1 MNRRQFLNRSVLPSA
16 ATMASVAGV
25 QASPAQSST
34 SAAPAKATGLNI
46 TAVKTHLV
54 HPGVGKNWLFVK
66 VETDEGIHGWGE
78 CYTQADRD
86 QGIEI
91 QAQQLAKYL
100 VGRSAFN
107 IKHFTFMAY
116 HDFASKR
123 GSMDFYSAVSGIEQ
137 ALWDIVGKALNTPV
151 YNLLG
156 GPCRD
161 KIRVYANGWS
171 GGPLKQKLER
181 AKQLVT
187 SGFTAM
193 KFDPF
198 PGRWRTH
205 ISRDDERTAIETV
218 GALRDAVGPDVEL
231 LVEVHRR
238 LAPVHAI
245 RVAREIEQYRPFWY
259 EEPVSSRNVDALAE
273 VRQATRLPIVTG
285 EELYTKAEFREVF
298 EKKAADI
305 LNPDV
310 GNCGGILELKEIAAM
325 AEPHMVT
332 MSPHNYNSTTV
343 ALAAT
348 VHACAVM
355 SNFLITEYFVN
366 FTERG
371 DEISIN
377 PIKAENGYIQLPTG
391 PGLGI
396 DLDEAALARYP
407 YEPFPKRNLPR
418 FEDENL

>member
-1 MNRRQFLNRSVLPSA
+1 MNRREFFNRSIVPSV
-16 ATMASVAGV
+16 ATMVGAASVQARPAPLP
-25 QASPAQSST
+25 ASPALS
-34 SAAPAKATGLNI
+34 KATGLNV
-46 TAVKTHLV
+46 TAVKTYLV

-78 CYTQADRD
+78 CYTQSDRD
-86 QGIEI
+86 RAIEI
-91 QAQQLAKYL
+91 HVQQLGKYL

-116 HDFASKR
+116 HDFAGKR
-123 GSMDFYSAVSGIEQ
+123 GAMDFYSAVSGIEH

-171 GGPLKQKLER
+171 RGTLRQRVAR
-181 AKQLVT
+181 AKQLVKD
-187 SGFTAM
+187 GFSAL

-205 ISRDDERTAIETV
+205 ITRGDERAAIETV
-218 GALRDAVGPDVEL
+218 AALREAVGPDVDL
-231 LVEVHRR
+231 LVEAHRR
-238 LAPVHAI
+238 LAPIHAI
-245 RVAREIEQYRPFWY
+245 RVAREIEKFHPFWY
-259 EEPVSSRNVDALAE
+259 EEPVSARNLDALAE
-273 VRQATRLPIVTG
+273 VRHAIRLPVVTG
-285 EELYTKAEFREVF
+285 EELYTKVEFREVF

-310 GNCGGILELKEIAAM
+310 ANCGGILELKEIAAM
-325 AEPHMVT
+325 AEPHLVT

-377 PIKAENGYIQLPTG
+377 PLKAENGYIQLPTG

-396 DLDEAALARYP
+396 DLDEAALERYP
-407 YEPFPKRNLPR
+407 YQAFPKRNLPR
-418 FEDENL
+418 FDDEKL

>member
-1 MNRRQFLNRSVLPSA
+1 MDRRQFLNRSIVPAAAVLA
-16 ATMASVAGV
+16 GAASV
-25 QASPAQSST
+25 QTSHAQSS
-34 SAAPAKATGLNI
+34 ALAGPAKASGLNV
-46 TAVKTHLV
+46 TAVKTYLV
-54 HPGVGKNWLFVK
+54 NSGIGKNWLFVK
-66 VETDEGIHGWGE
+66 VETDEGFHGWGE
-78 CYTQADRD
+78 CYTQTDREQSVD
-86 QGIEI
+86 I
-91 QAQQLAKYL
+91 QAQELGKYL

-116 HDFASKR
+116 NDFAGKR
-123 GSMDFYSAVSGIEQ
+123 GSMDLYSAISGIEQ
-137 ALWDIVGKALNTPV
+137 ALWDIVGKSLNTPV

-156 GPCRD
+156 GRCRD
-161 KIRVYANGWS
+161 KIRVYANGWFR
-171 GGPLKQKLER
+171 GPLEQKLER
-181 AKQLVT
+181 AKQLVKN
-187 SGFTAM
+187 GFTAM

-198 PGRWRTH
+198 PWRWRTH
-205 ISRDDERTAIETV
+205 ITPEDERTAIDTV
-218 GALRDAVGPDVEL
+218 AALRDAVGPDVEL

-259 EEPVSSRNVDALAE
+259 EEPVSSQNVDALAE
-273 VRQATRLPIVTG
+273 VRRATELPIVTG
-285 EELYTKAEFREVF
+285 EELYTKVEFREVLA
-298 EKKAADI
+298 KNAADI

-310 GNCGGILELKEIAAM
+310 ANCGGILELKEIAAM

-355 SNFLITEYFVN
+355 PNFLITEYFVS

-371 DEISIN
+371 DEVSVN
-377 PIKAENGYIQLPTG
+377 PIKVENGYIQLPTG

-396 DLDEAALARYP
+396 DLDETALARYP
-407 YEPFPKRNLPR
+407 YNEFPKRDLPT
-418 FEDENL
+418 FENERL